1 MKISTYLS
9 ANRLVVLAEDGS
21 IAELDRL
28 PNLQED
34 CKLENGNWF
43 WFARLKAKREGEGVG
58 TLLMQELVKAC
69 DENRIDIF
77 CTLNPY
83 GRLNRDQLRAFYLK
97 FGLVDKTV
105 DGHHAMIRRS
115 KSVTM

>member
-1 MKISTYLS
+1 MKISRHLS
-9 ANRLVVLAEDGS
+9 PDRLVILAEDGS
-21 IAELDRL
+21 VAELDRV
-28 PNLQED
+28 PSLQED
-34 CKLENGNWF
+34 CKLGTGNWF
-43 WFARLKAKREGEGVG
+43 WFARLRAKREGEGVG
-58 TLLMQELVKAC
+58 TLLMQELVKTC
-69 DENRIDIF
+69 DENQIDIL